1 MHRAASSSVGARWRS
16 GVLVLATLAWLL
28 NACAPA
34 PAPAAATS
42 APAATTAPAKP
53 TEAPAKPAAAPAT
66 SAAAPAAA
74 PAATTAPAVAKPT
87 EPAKPAA
94 AAKPS
99 GTPIKVG
106 VLDDITGVGAI
117 EGALLRISVDL
128 VVDQTNSSGGI
139 NGRPLE
145 VVYVDP
151 KGDASQ
157 ALQLATQLA
166 QQDNVDVLGGGIF
179 SPECLGVQG
188 LAAKLQIV
196 YVALNGCA
204 NEQFTTQSCNKYS
217 FRVFPVGRQLDD
229 PLVKYEVEKF
239 GNKWGILYPDYV
251 LGQSALASASAAL
264 QRNGTDFSVKI
275 PVPLGEANVTPY
287 VSKIP
292 TDGSIQV
299 LQVSSTGSDLAR
311 VMSVIQQ
318 FGINQKVKIVTALG
332 KESFAGV
339 YPDAMSGAIIRGAR
353 PSDGLPNSAD
363 DAAFAAAWKA
373 MAQKDADIAGPLG
386 GPDKATPGNNNGYNA
401 YASMKALVLAM
412 RAANFT
418 GKADTDKL
426 IASFETL
433 NVPQGPDFPGGPLMM
448 NKSDHQGRFSQYLMQ
463 INGQNEDI
471 LATFPTDQLPLMGGD
486 CKIS

>member
-1 MHRAASSSVGARWRS
+1 MRRTAASSWGARWRS
-16 GVLVLATLAWLL
+16 GILAVAALSWIV
-28 NACAPA
+28 NACTPTPA
-34 PAPAAATS
+34 PAATS
-42 APAATTAPAKP
+42 APAAAKP
-53 TEAPAKPAAAPAT
+53 TDAPAKPAAAPAT

-74 PAATTAPAVAKPT
+74 PAATTAPA
-87 EPAKPAA
+87 A
-94 AAKPS
+94 AAKPADAAQPAAAS
-99 GTPIKVG
+99 AAKPTGTAIKVG

-139 NGRPLE
+139 NGHPLE

-166 QQDNVDVLGGGIF
+166 QQDNVDVLSGGIF

-188 LAAKLQIV
+188 LAGKLQLT

-229 PLVKYEVEKF
+229 PLVAYEVKNF
-239 GNKWGILYPDYV
+239 GTKWGIIYPDYV

-264 QRNGTDFSVKI
+264 QRNGTDFTTKI
-275 PVPLGEANVTPY
+275 AVPLGEANVTPY

-299 LQVSSTGSDLAR
+299 LQVSQTGSDLAR
-311 VMSVIQQ
+311 VMAVIQQ
-318 FGINQKVKIVTALG
+318 FGINQKVKIVSALG

-339 YPDAMSGAIIRGAR
+339 YPDAMSGAVIRGAR

-363 DAAFAAAWKA
+363 DMAFAKAWTD
-373 MAQKDADIAGPLG
+373 MAKKDADIAGPLG

-426 IASFETL
+426 IAAFETL
-433 NVPQGPDFPGGPLMM
+433 NVPQGPDFPGGGLIM

-463 INGQNEDI
+463 INGQKEDV
-471 LATFPTDQLPLMGGD
+471 LASFPTDQIPLLGGD